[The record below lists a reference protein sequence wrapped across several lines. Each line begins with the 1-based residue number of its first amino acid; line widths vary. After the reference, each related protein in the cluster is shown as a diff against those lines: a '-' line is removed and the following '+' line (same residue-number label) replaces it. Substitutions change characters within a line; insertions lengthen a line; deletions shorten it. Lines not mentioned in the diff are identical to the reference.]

1 MNVETRSSQSVQ
13 FDNHVSKEGNKHGN
27 SLPAAFLL
35 SFLIILPLTPIRA
48 WCAVQAQPQAI
59 DPSPAAQ
66 TTLAI
71 FTDLTAPMAPNA
83 QPISDSL
90 WIALV
95 NVLDQELTSGS
106 PEVRALVS
114 QAADDT
120 TSQASRADVISQIQI
135 IRGDRVS
142 PGLVIHNSISVYLHG
157 ECMAT
162 LNARSNLFSYAH
174 PSDALGW
181 VRIGNGSIEPFIHV
195 DCTHIAQVLGLQ
207 RVRVNSH
214 QRDQLMAGA
223 IARVILHEWIHIST
237 QSSHHAKNG
246 ITKAEFGVT
255 DLLVHT
261 SKPQERRGTQSLATD
276 PDDRQDRF
284 DCSKLAALDSSTQCR
299 LRGTK

>member
-13 FDNHVSKEGNKHGN
+13 FNRDAHTEGKRHGN
-27 SLPAAFLL
+27 SLPAVFLV
-35 SFLIILPLTPIRA
+35 SFLIILPLMPISA

-71 FTDLTAPMAPNA
+71 FTDPTAPNA
-83 QPISDSL
+83 PPISDSL
-90 WIALV
+90 WIPLV
-95 NVLDQELTSGS
+95 NALDQELTSGS
-106 PEVRALVS
+106 PEERSLVGQATYDTMS
-114 QAADDT
+114 QA
-120 TSQASRADVISQIQI
+120 QRADVTSQIQI

-157 ECMAT
+157 ECVAT
-162 LNARSNLFSYAH
+162 STPHSNLVGYAH

-181 VRIGNGSIEPFIHV
+181 VRISNNSIEPFIHV

-207 RVRVNSH
+207 RVHLNSDK
-214 QRDQLMAGA
+214 RDQLMAGA

-237 QSSHHAKNG
+237 QSSHHARNG
-246 ITKAEFGVT
+246 ITKAQFGVA
-255 DLLVHT
+255 DLLAHT
-261 SKPQERRGTQSLATD
+261 SKPLQRPQERRGTQSPAA
-276 PDDRQDRF
+276 DRRDAI
-284 DCSKLAALDSSTQCR
+284 DCGKLTALDSSAQCR

>member
-13 FDNHVSKEGNKHGN
+13 FDKDAPTAGKRHGN

-35 SFLIILPLTPIRA
+35 SFLIILPLMPISA

-71 FTDLTAPMAPNA
+71 FTDPTAQNAPR
-83 QPISDSL
+83 ISDSL
-90 WIALV
+90 WITLV
-95 NVLDQELTSGS
+95 NALDQELTSGS

-114 QAADDT
+114 QATDDT
-120 TSQASRADVISQIQI
+120 TSQPPRADVISQVQI

-157 ECMAT
+157 ECVAT
-162 LNARSNLFSYAH
+162 STPRSNPFSYAH
-174 PSDALGW
+174 SSDALGW
-181 VRIGNGSIEPFIHV
+181 VRISNGSIEPFIHV

-207 RVRVNSH
+207 RVPLNSDK
-214 QRDQLMAGA
+214 RDQLMAGA

-237 QSSHHAKNG
+237 QSSHHARNG
-246 ITKAEFGVT
+246 ITKAQFGVA
-255 DLLVHT
+255 DLLVRT
-261 SKPQERRGTQSLATD
+261 SKPLQRPQERRVPQPPATD
-276 PDDRQDRF
+276 RDNGI
-284 DCSKLAALDSSTQCR
+284 DCSKLAALDSSAQCR
-299 LRGTK
+299 FRGTK

>member
-13 FDNHVSKEGNKHGN
+13 FDKVVNTEGKGHGN
-27 SLPAAFLL
+27 SLPVAFLL
-35 SFLIILPLTPIRA
+35 SFLIILPSMPVSA

-59 DPSPAAQ
+59 DSSPAAQ

-71 FTDLTAPMAPNA
+71 FTDQTAPNA
-83 QPISDSL
+83 QPISDTL

-95 NVLDQELTSGS
+95 NALDQELASGS
-106 PEVRALVS
+106 PEVRTLVS
-114 QAADDT
+114 QATDDA

-135 IRGDRVS
+135 IRGDRIS

-157 ECMAT
+157 ECVAAPT
-162 LNARSNLFSYAH
+162 SRSNPFSY

-181 VRIGNGSIEPFIHV
+181 VRISNGSIEPFIHV
-195 DCTHIAQVLGLQ
+195 DCTHISQVLGLQ
-207 RVRVNSH
+207 RVRVNSDK
-214 QRDQLMAGA
+214 RDQLMARA

-237 QSSHHAKNG
+237 QSSHHARNG
-246 ITKAEFGVT
+246 ITKAQFGVA

-261 SKPQERRGTQSLATD
+261 SKHQQRPQERRYPPSPAA
-276 PDDRQDRF
+276 DREDGV
-284 DCSKLAALDSSTQCR
+284 DCSKLVALDSSAPCR